1 MSWTPG
7 LNIFQLFLDFRVWT
21 LDSIMAIPNQFRLIV
36 VTPET
41 TLLDENVDSVQL
53 PLYDGMIGIF
63 PGRAPMV
70 GRMGFGEM
78 TVRVGGDTRVWF
90 VDGGFVQVTGNVT
103 SVLTN
108 RAVSSRELDP
118 AEAERRL
125 VEVNALVPT
134 TPSALDSKE
143 REQERNRR
151 IIAVARKSR

>member
-1 MSWTPG
+1 
-7 LNIFQLFLDFRVWT
+7 
-21 LDSIMAIPNQFRLIV
+21 MAIPNQFRLVV

-41 TLLDENVDSVQL
+41 TLLDENVDSVRL

-70 GRMGFGEM
+70 GRLGFGEM
-78 TVRVGGDTRVWF
+78 TVNVGGSERVWF
-90 VDGGFVQVTGNVT
+90 VDGGFVQVAGNTT

-108 RAVSSRELDP
+108 RAILPSALDP

-125 VEVNALVPT
+125 TEAGAIVPT
-134 TPSALDSKE
+134 SEPAFDAKE

-151 IIAVARKSR
+151 ILAVARKAH

>member
-1 MSWTPG
+1 MAK
-7 LNIFQLFLDFRVWT
+7 QL
-21 LDSIMAIPNQFRLIV
+21 RLIV

-41 TLLDENVDSVQL
+41 TLLDENVESVRL
-53 PLYDGMIGIF
+53 PLYDGMAGIF

-70 GRMGFGEM
+70 GRLGFGEM
-78 TVRVGGDTRVWF
+78 TVRTGGTERVWF
-90 VDGGFVQVTGNVT
+90 VDGGFVQVAGNVA

-108 RAVSSRELDP
+108 RAVLPEKLDP

-125 VEVNALVPT
+125 AEASALVPT
-134 TPSALDSKE
+134 TAPAFDAKE

>member
-1 MSWTPG
+1 M
-7 LNIFQLFLDFRVWT
+7 
-21 LDSIMAIPNQFRLIV
+21 IPNQFRLIV